1 MLLCLVE
8 CLDCSNGRLKLN
20 ERVICR
26 TFGAGFFSY
35 RCEGLCSV
43 FFLTLSLSLVF
54 ELSRVSIQSH
64 LQNKTNWRLALCF
77 KCVFRSYSETLSPMK
92 QMARVSWLEAQRKEH
107 CIFVQVF
114 CVIVP
119 EFCVVFTSCSRI
131 ITTLSPFVII
141 LKLKPTSI
149 WTKNFFSGSK
159 DKEKR
164 LPCVHRPY

>member
-8 CLDCSNGRLKLN
+8 CLDCSNGKLKLN

-43 FFLTLSLSLVF
+43 FFILSLSRLRTF
-54 ELSRVSIQSH
+54 QSFDSVTPE
-64 LQNKTNWRLALCF
+64 NKTNWRLALCF

-92 QMARVSWLEAQRKEH
+92 QMARVSWLEAQRKEN